1 MAYIFQSLANKG
13 ASVGISQN
21 FSRESI
27 SWFRQ
32 NAGNIQNV
40 NAKKLLS
47 DKDNIAKYVTPKD
60 IGKMFMY
67 FYDPKL
73 KEVLPYYDRFPLIF
87 LINVDGQG
95 FEGINLHYLAP
106 QLRARLMD
114 SLYSLMN
121 NNKYDQTTKLRITYD
136 LLKGSSKFRYFKPCY
151 KRYLFDHVQSN
162 FVNVPVTNW
171 DMALML
177 PTERFAKAPKS
188 EVFQDSSRSVR

>member
-87 LINVDGQG
+87 LINVDGEG

-121 NNKYDQTTKLRITYD
+121 NNKYDKTTKLRITYD
-136 LLKGSSKFRYFKPCY
+136 LLRSSSKFRYFKPCY

-162 FVNVPVTNW
+162 FINVPVTNW

-188 EVFQDSSRSVR
+188 EVFKESSRSVR